1 MKHKRSEHREQSCIS
16 RDDQNMNSD
25 SAEFKRSSH
34 SCRFNAVIEGKRPAY
49 AEHNSARAFRVEPH
63 AAKQR
68 GKRNYDRAKPGS
80 CLFIEREPNSSPA
93 AIKNTAPGISTT
105 TAINAPP
112 ALIVFVP
119 ITAPAVME
127 AAKVITD

>member
-16 RDDQNMNSD
+16 RDDQNMNAD

-49 AEHNSARAFRVEPH
+49 AEHNSACAFRVEPH

-80 CLFIEREPNSSPA
+80 RLFIEKRTEQQSGGDKEHRA
-93 AIKNTAPGISTT
+93 GISTT